1 MTFNIYVR
9 SYNRWDTITTGKIVE
24 YCTYV
29 VRKSQADKYK
39 EAGVENVWGIEDELI
54 NSGEKVLNYL
64 IENAPE
70 DVICVL
76 DDDLYYFRYRLDEY
90 EKITDPVVATR
101 EIERLAQ
108 LVVDLDIGYGNV
120 AGHSR
125 LQYYDK
131 PIKWVGVNGGVKIFN
146 RKKVKGRFDSTYRFL
161 SDDDFQ
167 FQELLY
173 NRIVLLSMYFLNVST
188 IDVNGGGNNNDK
200 TGKEFMSNHERLK
213 EKWGKYYDLP
223 DGSGSGKFKVKR

>member
-90 EKITDPVVATR
+90 EKITDPVMPT
-101 EIERLAQ
+101 
-108 LVVDLDIGYGNV
+108 
-120 AGHSR
+120 
-125 LQYYDK
+125 
-131 PIKWVGVNGGVKIFN
+131 
-146 RKKVKGRFDSTYRFL
+146 
-161 SDDDFQ
+161 
-167 FQELLY
+167 
-173 NRIVLLSMYFLNVST
+173 
-188 IDVNGGGNNNDK
+188 
-200 TGKEFMSNHERLK
+200 
-213 EKWGKYYDLP
+213 
-223 DGSGSGKFKVKR
+223 